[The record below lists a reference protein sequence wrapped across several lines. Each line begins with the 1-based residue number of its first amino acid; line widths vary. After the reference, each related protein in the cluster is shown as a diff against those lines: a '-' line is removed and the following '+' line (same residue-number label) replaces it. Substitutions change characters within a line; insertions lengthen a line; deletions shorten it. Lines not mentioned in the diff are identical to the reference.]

1 MWRISDLQ
9 ETGSP
14 RKAARTCSEGC
25 SGDAPLDARW
35 QQHGAVGLLH
45 EGHASSQGS
54 VATPPCQSFAHLPS
68 ENGNRFFWVG
78 QHHCASDSTDCT
90 DASHLVAAA
99 LAPRKECHQQA
110 TGLGAASQPGSL
122 FSLSSFIDSGFAPP
136 NTPDSTLPLLPT
148 KSSVPSQRG
157 SWSPSDTPSL
167 CTPSLTMPFLAAS
180 DSEALQGLVSE
191 PVLSATSHF
200 LPASPFDT
208 MDMSEDSNMWAAH
221 CLPEDV
227 DKLLDWAD
235 DSAADSSFSDPS
247 LNSAQLSMSCYELPL
262 HSIDLQSEASPRP
275 ASQQAKLLL
284 VPDLSCDQSSW
295 SLGTQAATPLL
306 YDHPASDA
314 LWHQQLASDAHQH
327 QQLVSDTV
335 QHQQLASDAIQHQ
348 QLASDAPQQQQVA
361 SDTHQHQLLVSDPLG
376 LLIQRE
382 QDLCFGALPKES
394 LSGRDSSPSSG
405 SDDQTGVPDVKGG
418 SQMKRRCG
426 RPRVYDLDRPVPADA
441 ARAAPKSPQK
451 TKGRGAKPKYIY
463 TTAEEAIAKRRKRNR
478 DTATQSYY
486 NRKQRVSMLANEMAG
501 LKEENAALRTIL
513 CVLERGSQ
521 ADKGWLREQLSA
533 GRSPSS
539 ILQELQQTSSWLM

>member
-1 MWRISDLQ
+1 MPIAEKIPS
-9 ETGSP
+9 SP
-14 RKAARTCSEGC
+14 
-25 SGDAPLDARW
+25 D
-35 QQHGAVGLLH
+35 Q
-45 EGHASSQGS
+45 
-54 VATPPCQSFAHLPS
+54 
-68 ENGNRFFWVG
+68 GNRFFWVG

-99 LAPRKECHQQA
+99 LAPQKECHQQA

-262 HSIDLQSEASPRP
+262 HSIDLQSEGQGMLLQTSRQPGYNVDKASTACDTHTRTTATQECPVSMGLPRDPCSDQLPYTASPRP

-295 SLGTQAATPLL
+295 SLGTQAPTPLL

-521 ADKGWLREQLSA
+521 ADKGMLSA
-533 GRSPSS
+533 MSLGYRCYAF
-539 ILQELQQTSSWLM
+539 TCMHH